1 MIEPLEYNG
10 WVTVKTELGVTTI
23 KASEIS
29 AITELQKA
37 TKIYLKSGV
46 IFTVTDMLVKV
57 SVMAAA
63 EMLEEL
69 EGEN

>member
-10 WVTVKTELGVTTI
+10 WVTVKKELGVTTI

-37 TKIYLKSGV
+37 TKVYLKSGV
-46 IFTVTDMLVKV
+46 IFTVTDMLDKV